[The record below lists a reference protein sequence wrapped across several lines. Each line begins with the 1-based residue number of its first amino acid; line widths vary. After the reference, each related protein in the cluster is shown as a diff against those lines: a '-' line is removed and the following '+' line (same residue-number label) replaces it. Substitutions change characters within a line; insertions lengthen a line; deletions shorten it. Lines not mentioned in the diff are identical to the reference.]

1 MTVRVKVEGLKE
13 IAEALGDL
21 PKATAK
27 NVMRRV
33 MVKRAEPI
41 AEKARS
47 LVPVEEGHLKASIH
61 VATRLSRRQRKLRR
75 KRHKDDV
82 DVFVGPGTDP
92 AAHLQE
98 YGSSQHPAQ
107 PFMRPT
113 FDATANVF
121 VEGIK
126 EDMWAEIKKALA
138 RIEKKRA
145 KAAAKGA

>member
-1 MTVRVKVEGLKE
+1 MTVRIKVEGLKE

-27 NVMRRV
+27 NIMRRV

-47 LVPVEEGHLKASIH
+47 LVPIEEGHLKASIH
-61 VATRLSRRQRKLRR
+61 VATKLTRRQRKLRR
-75 KRHKDDV
+75 KLHKDDV
-82 DVFVGPGTDP
+82 DVFVGPGADP

-98 YGSSQHPAQ
+98 YGTSHHPAQ

-113 FDATANVF
+113 FDAMKDGFIT
-121 VEGIK
+121 GIQ
-126 EDMWAEIKKALA
+126 EDMWAEVKKALT

-145 KAAAKGA
+145 KAAKAGI